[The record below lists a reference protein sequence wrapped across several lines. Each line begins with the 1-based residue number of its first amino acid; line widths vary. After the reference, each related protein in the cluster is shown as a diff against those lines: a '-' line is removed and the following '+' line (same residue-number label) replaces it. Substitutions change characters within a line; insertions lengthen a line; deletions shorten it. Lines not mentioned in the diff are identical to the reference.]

1 MSTPSISN
9 VRAQRAAQWRDR
21 VARHASSGLDV
32 TTFCALEAV
41 SKANFYRWRT
51 LIEDEAPTTSE
62 RAAFIDLGS
71 VRAATAIESHAAVVD
86 DDVEPGMLEVS
97 LDLGHGLTLRILRR

>member
-51 LIEDEAPTTSE
+51 LIRDEAETAGE
-62 RAAFIDLGS
+62 RASFIDLGA
-71 VRAATAIESHAAVVD
+71 VRPATAIEMRAVVE

>member
-1 MSTPSISN
+1 MSTSSISN

-51 LIEDEAPTTSE
+51 LIQNESATISE
-62 RAAFIDLGS
+62 RAAFIDLGA
-71 VRAATAIESHAAVVD
+71 VRPATAIETHAAVD

>member
-1 MSTPSISN
+1 MSTPSISSTQA
-9 VRAQRAAQWRDR
+9 RRAAEWRER

-51 LIEDEAPTTSE
+51 LIRDETGTAGE
-62 RAAFIDLGS
+62 RAAFIDLGAM
-71 VRAATAIESHAAVVD
+71 RPAATNEIRAVSGNG
-86 DDVEPGMLEVS
+86 VEPGVLEVS

>member
-1 MSTPSISN
+1 MHTPSKSTT
-9 VRAQRAAQWRDR
+9 RARRAAEWRDR
-21 VARHASSGLDV
+21 IDRHASSGLDV

-51 LIEDEAPTTSE
+51 LLRDEVGTSSE
-62 RAAFIDLGS
+62 RAAFIDLGAVRPAS
-71 VRAATAIESHAAVVD
+71 ATDVRAATGD
-86 DDVEPGMLEVS
+86 DIEPGVLEVN

>member
-41 SKANFYRWRT
+41 SKANFYRWRA
-51 LIEDEAPTTSE
+51 LIRDEAETAGE
-62 RAAFIDLGS
+62 RASFIDLGA
-71 VRAATAIESHAAVVD
+71 VRPATAIETHAVV
-86 DDVEPGMLEVS
+86 EGGPGRLEVS
-97 LDLGHGLTLRILRR
+97 LDFGHGLTLRILRR

>member
-1 MSTPSISN
+1 MNTPSISN
-9 VRAQRAAQWRDR
+9 VRAQRAAQWRER

-51 LIEDEAPTTSE
+51 LIQDEAATISE
-62 RAAFIDLGS
+62 RAEFIDLGA
-71 VRAATAIESHAAVVD
+71 VRPATAIKTHGPVD
-86 DDVEPGMLEVS
+86 NDVEPGMLEVS